1 MAETAA
7 MIDAEERVILAVD
20 NGGTNTRVARGDE
33 RISNIEV
40 YATPKDY
47 DEAIGRL
54 AATARVLL
62 NGKRPDA
69 VGVSVAGKVENGRI
83 VSAGELQKNGWT
95 GRPFAED
102 VAAELGV
109 SPDRVILLNDCAAG
123 ANAERTARQPQDNET
138 GAFMVLSTGFGGALY
153 INSELIPD
161 EPGHYYLKDGAVCG
175 DGEEGHI
182 EAHIGGAGIARKYG
196 VRGEDIPH
204 DDPRWQ
210 EIKGDF
216 LEGMTRTLKRYEDNG
231 ITLQVIGFT
240 GSVALGGPDM
250 LGGLQRDLSARFG
263 DSAPRIEEAIY
274 RDESGLY
281 GAAFAAD
288 EALRAA

>member
-1 MAETAA
+1 MAEAVVLT
-7 MIDAEERVILAVD
+7 VD
-20 NGGTNTRVARGDE
+20 NGGTNTRLARGGENID
-33 RISNIEV
+33 RIET
-40 YATPKDY
+40 YTTPHSY
-47 DEAIGRL
+47 DQAIGKL
-54 AATARVLL
+54 AAQARVVL

-69 VGVSVAGKVENGRI
+69 VGFSVAGKVEGGRI
-83 VSAGELQKNGWT
+83 VSAGQLQEYGWT

-102 VAAELGV
+102 VATELGV
-109 SPDRVILLNDCAAG
+109 SPDRVVLLNDCAAG
-123 ANAERTARQPQDNET
+123 ANAERTARQPKDGEN
-138 GAFMVLSTGFGGALY
+138 GAFMVVSTGFGGALY
-153 INSELIPD
+153 NSSELIAD

-196 VRGEDIPH
+196 ESGENISH
-204 DDPRWQ
+204 DDPRWR

-216 LEGMTRTLKRYEDNG
+216 HEGMAMTLGRYESDRG
-231 ITLQVIGFT
+231 ISLQTVGFT

-250 LGGLQRDLSARFG
+250 LGGLQRDLDARMG
-263 DSAPRIEEAIY
+263 DNAPRIEQAIY

-288 EALRAA
+288 EVLRAA